1 NLNNILSNNY
11 IRGYDYPYALAE
23 QYRANLPSRWSLLGT
38 NKSEDEKFYSDI
50 VKKYENRATYD
61 NSFNGRV
68 AKSTAEGLSYL
79 NLGSSLLNGGKVLFD
94 GGKKLGEFAAK
105 YPKATEGVIAGTV
118 STGYDLY
125 NGNATPEKTMMNFVV
140 GRALAGK
147 SWDQQL
153 SGNLIYKGIVSI
165 DENKSANEVALGQ
178 MGVIGGTAAGGVADI
193 LLNLVI
199 KNNAAKQIISNSI
212 SGYTEN
218 SIDNIPV
225 KKDDKQE
232 GGK

>member
-1 NLNNILSNNY
+1 
-11 IRGYDYPYALAE
+11 
-23 QYRANLPSRWSLLGT
+23 
-38 NKSEDEKFYSDI
+38 
-50 VKKYENRATYD
+50 
-61 NSFNGRV
+61 
-68 AKSTAEGLSYL
+68 
-79 NLGSSLLNGGKVLFD
+79 
-94 GGKKLGEFAAK
+94 
-105 YPKATEGVIAGTV
+105 
-118 STGYDLY
+118 
-125 NGNATPEKTMMNFVV
+125 M
-140 GRALAGK
+140 
-147 SWDQQL
+147 
-153 SGNLIYKGIVSI
+153 IYKGIVSI

>member
-1 NLNNILSNNY
+1 MANELGSYTQAKGQVIIFMERPACPSCL
-11 IRGYDYPYALAE
+11 GVAE
-23 QYRANLPSRWSLLGT
+23 QF
-38 NKSEDEKFYSDI
+38 NKGYCPEW
-50 VKKYENRATYD
+50 
-61 NSFNGRV
+61 V
-68 AKSTAEGLSYL
+68 ACY
-79 NLGSSLLNGGKVLFD
+79 
-94 GGKKLGEFAAK
+94 
-105 YPKATEGVIAGTV
+105 YPEWN
-118 STGYDLY
+118 DLY

>member
-1 NLNNILSNNY
+1 MN
-11 IRGYDYPYALAE
+11 
-23 QYRANLPSRWSLLGT
+23 
-38 NKSEDEKFYSDI
+38 YSD
-50 VKKYENRATYD
+50 
-61 NSFNGRV
+61 
-68 AKSTAEGLSYL
+68 LM
-79 NLGSSLLNGGKVLFD
+79 
-94 GGKKLGEFAAK
+94 
-105 YPKATEGVIAGTV
+105 
-118 STGYDLY
+118 
-125 NGNATPEKTMMNFVV
+125 PEKVIMNFVV

-178 MGVIGGTAAGGVADI
+178 VGVIGGTAVGGIADV

-199 KNNAAKQIISNSI
+199 KNHAAKQIISNSI
-212 SGYTEN
+212 SGYAED